1 MTSKNSNP
9 RPARFMLEAF
19 TADTNSPSD
28 GTVPRY
34 LSEFPTEQRA
44 LDELIAD
51 YGIVSGAMVAAAS
64 AVLLY
69 VHEHG
74 MPSGMED
81 YPKKRPSA
89 TTTTTHRSPEPN
101 TGDD

>member
-1 MTSKNSNP
+1 MTSKTTTDKNSNP

-19 TADTNSPSD
+19 TADTNSPSGGD
-28 GTVPRY
+28 VPRY

-44 LDELIAD
+44 LDEIIAN
-51 YGIVSGAMVAAAS
+51 YGVMSGVMVAAAS

-69 VHEHG
+69 VQEHG

-81 YPKKRPSA
+81 YPKKRQPA
-89 TTTTTHRSPEPN
+89 QEPTTPRS
-101 TGDD
+101 DD